1 MQSQDGKQI
10 KAKPSNSAVGESGV
24 GAEAQISKATSADA
38 SRTHNIQVTAQWS
51 APLPPPEALAR
62 YDEIHPG
69 SAKTIFA
76 LFEKETL
83 HRQSIDLSEQSRKE
97 QADNILQGAFTR
109 GQNYGLVLSLVCV
122 AAALGSVVLGA
133 PWIVSVALV
142 GIPMVSAVKS
152 FLHRS

>member
-10 KAKPSNSAVGESGV
+10 EAKRSNSAVGESGV
-24 GAEAQISKATSADA
+24 GAEAQISKESTADSA
-38 SRTHNIQVTAQWS
+38 RTHSIQVTAQWS

-62 YDEIHPG
+62 YNEIHPG
-69 SAKTIFA
+69 SAKIIFA

-97 QADNILQGAFTR
+97 RADNMLQGSFTR
-109 GQNYGLVLSLVCV
+109 GQNYGLALSLVCV
-122 AAALGSVVLGA
+122 AAALGSVALGA
-133 PWIVSVALV
+133 PWVVSVALV